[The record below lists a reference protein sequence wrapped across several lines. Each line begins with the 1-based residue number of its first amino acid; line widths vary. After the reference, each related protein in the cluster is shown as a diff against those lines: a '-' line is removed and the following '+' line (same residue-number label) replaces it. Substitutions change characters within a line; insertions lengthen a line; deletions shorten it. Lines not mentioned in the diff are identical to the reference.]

1 MDLQIAVDART
12 ASGKQTKRLRAEG
25 IVPGVVFGKKA
36 GSVPVQLDAKA
47 FEALYREAGRTS
59 IIKVS
64 VDGGRPTSVVI
75 KSVQRNPLTGRA
87 LHVDFFA
94 PDLTHEMQADV
105 PIAFTGEAPAVEETG
120 GTLFTSL
127 DHLKVKALPADMPH
141 EISVDVSPLVDLDA
155 SIFVRDLTIAEN
167 ITVLN
172 DPDELV
178 AKVMPPR
185 VEEEPVLAA
194 EELEEGAEAAEGEA
208 IPEGEGGEAAGG
220 EGQGQETPSRGDE
233 GDAE

>member
-12 ASGKQTKRLRAEG
+12 ASGKQTRRLRAAG
-25 IVPGVVFGKKA
+25 IVPGVLFGKKA

-59 IIKVS
+59 IIKMS
-64 VDGGRPTSVVI
+64 VDGRTASVVI
-75 KSVQRNPLTGRA
+75 KSVQRNPLTGRV

-105 PIAFTGEAPAVEETG
+105 PLVFSGEAPAVEATG

-141 EISVDVSPLVDLDA
+141 EVQVDVSPLVDLDTA
-155 SIFVRDLTIAEN
+155 IHVSDLAVPDN
-167 ITVLN
+167 VTVLN
-172 DPDELV
+172 EPEELV

-185 VEEEPVLAA
+185 VEEEPEVVAE
-194 EELEEGAEAAEGEA
+194 EELEGEVAEGGEGAEGAERG
-208 IPEGEGGEAAGG
+208 EGEGAPAEGG
-220 EGQGQETPSRGDE
+220 ESGQGE
-233 GDAE
+233 G